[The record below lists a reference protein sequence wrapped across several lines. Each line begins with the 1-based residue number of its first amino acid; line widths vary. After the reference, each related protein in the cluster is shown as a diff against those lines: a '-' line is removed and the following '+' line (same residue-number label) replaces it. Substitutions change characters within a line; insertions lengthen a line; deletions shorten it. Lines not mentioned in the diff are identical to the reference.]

1 LQKETLIQT
10 IKCNNNRSLEVH
22 KKYSLLSLVNHTQL
36 HNTVLACKAKLVQ
49 HGLRIKRNL
58 VRVLLVFFMSAPL
71 IGQEEF
77 RPLTA
82 GLLMTR
88 LDNAGIGIQIARET
102 AIHADMYPLEQEPEL
117 LQGFLLG
124 LFLLELHQDYYLAS
138 RMLSRI
144 EQASISQAHNPV
156 FLQTLATTIPDYFGS
171 MSLGLLFMRI
181 PEYYVSLG
189 EFQKAR
195 EWLSSR
201 IPQLTDTREIHFAAL
216 VLSRI
221 LVLEGRFD
229 QARTLLQQR
238 FLQPLANG
246 VRPPYGSRALIT
258 GFELSVDTA
267 NRQLQQQVLELM
279 ERNYPDTLDHA
290 HLVTLLSLSRSQVTG
305 IPQSEIATR
314 QSKLQDQV
322 PLVQPFPLPG
332 QVLAGAQDFS
342 LGLIDFTSL
351 NDPAV
356 RDDSIGASTTGTG
369 SNNTQ
374 PAQIQ
379 PTSPALRDSNVVQDL
394 YEQAERGRY
403 IQVGSFSNQ
412 ENASRFQ
419 EFVRDRGFTIVTRS
433 EENRVRILVPVPS
446 GSNAIETQLRL
457 REAGIE
463 GFSVDN

>member
-1 LQKETLIQT
+1 MLQV
-10 IKCNNNRSLEVH
+10 S
-22 KKYSLLSLVNHTQL
+22 SF
-36 HNTVLACKAKLVQ
+36 
-49 HGLRIKRNL
+49 
-58 VRVLLVFFMSAPL
+58 VF
-71 IGQEEF
+71 GQEEF

-88 LDNAGIGIQIARET
+88 LENAGIGIQVARET
-102 AIHADMYPLEQEPEL
+102 ATHANLYPLEQEPEL

-144 EQASISQAHNPV
+144 EQASVTQANNPQ
-156 FLQTLATTIPDYFGS
+156 FLQTLTNTIPDFFGG
-171 MSLGLLFMRI
+171 MSPGLLFMRI

-221 LVLEGRFD
+221 LVLEGRFV
-229 QARTLLQQR
+229 QARSLLLQR

-246 VRPPYGSRALIT
+246 VRPPFGSRALIT

-267 NRQLQQQVLELM
+267 NRQLQEQVLELM

-305 IPQSEIATR
+305 IPQSEINTR
-314 QSKLQDQV
+314 QSRLQTQV

-342 LGLIDFTSL
+342 LGLIDFTAL

-356 RDDSIGASTTGTG
+356 RDESSGASTTGT
-369 SNNTQ
+369 SSERTQ
-374 PAQIQ
+374 PNQSQ
-379 PTSPALRDSNVVQDL
+379 PTSAPPRASNAVQDV

-412 ENASRFQ
+412 ENAARFQ
-419 EFVRDRGFTIVTRS
+419 EFVRDRGFTIITRA